1 MNRSSQ
7 LVFLLV
13 LLFASSLVLLSVTG
27 GTGTNPVDQ
36 TLATEVIFRSQV
48 SEVPAEPEIGAHAF
62 LVKVMGREPALLKR
76 RDWKPLPPASLT
88 KLLTAVVVKEYLS
101 DDQVVTISKTA
112 KTVGEKV
119 SRAKDGERFR
129 LEATLTLALSS
140 SANDATM
147 ALAEE
152 VGKRLGGITP
162 AEQLELFLQTM
173 NIKTKAL
180 GMDDSRFANP
190 TGLDTEDHRSS
201 ARDLARLAEY
211 IWRAHRD
218 LWELTRQTELEVIS
232 LAGVAHTAVNTNDL
246 LKEFPAILGGKTG
259 FTDEAKGTLILLY
272 PLKTGEIAVIVV
284 LGSEDR
290 FGDGRKI
297 IQWLESVPN

>member
-1 MNRSSQ
+1 MNRSSL

-13 LLFASSLVLLSVTG
+13 LLFASILVLLSVTG
-27 GTGTNPVDQ
+27 REGTNPAEQ
-36 TLATEVIFRSQV
+36 TLATGLVASRHTF
-48 SEVPAEPEIGAHAF
+48 PAEPEIEAHAF
-62 LVKVMGREPALLKR
+62 LVKVMEREPALLKR
-76 RDWKPLPPASLT
+76 RDRKPLPPASLT

-101 DDQVVTISKTA
+101 DSQIIAISKTA

-119 SRAKDGERFR
+119 SRAKEGERFR
-129 LEATLTLALSS
+129 LEAALILALSS
-140 SANDATM
+140 SANDAAM

-173 NIKTKAL
+173 NIKARAL

-190 TGLDTEDHRSS
+190 TGLDVKNHRSS

-218 LWELTRQTELEVIS
+218 LWDLTRQTELEVIS
-232 LAGVAHTAVNTNDL
+232 LAGVAYTAVNTNDL

-272 PLKTGEIAVIVV
+272 PLKTGETAVIVI

-290 FGDGRKI
+290 FEDGRKI
-297 IQWLESVPN
+297 IHWLESVPN